1 MQETT
6 TIGGKGHELAPPTC
20 CQSSSPFLASHSCLL
35 LSHSLHTFSCAALD
49 PARADCASSAS
60 DSLPD
65 ELPESESAVHPDTQ
79 TGFLKILGIATASEH
94 VLHLRLNSI
103 TKWKKCWYSLLMQY
117 SHKTKNHLSSIPDKF
132 PENPLS
138 MVMLKFHHPSL
149 KNLHPTLPSDV
160 WDWQSLLLSSFA
172 CSFHSKIH
180 NLNVS
185 KPV

>member
-65 ELPESESAVHPDTQ
+65 ELPESESAVQPHTQ
-79 TGFLKILGIATASEH
+79 TGFLKILCIATASEH

-103 TKWKKCWYSLLMQY
+103 TQ
-117 SHKTKNHLSSIPDKF
+117 
-132 PENPLS
+132 
-138 MVMLKFHHPSL
+138 
-149 KNLHPTLPSDV
+149 
-160 WDWQSLLLSSFA
+160 
-172 CSFHSKIH
+172 
-180 NLNVS
+180 
-185 KPV
+185 

>member
-65 ELPESESAVHPDTQ
+65 ELPESESAVHPHTQ
-79 TGFLKILGIATASEH
+79 TGFLKILCIATASEH

-103 TKWKKCWYSLLMQY
+103 TQWKKCWYSLLMQY
-117 SHKTKNHLSSIPDKF
+117 SHDKNSPK
-132 PENPLS
+132 
-138 MVMLKFHHPSL
+138 
-149 KNLHPTLPSDV
+149 LHPQQIPREPSIYGH
-160 WDWQSLLLSSFA
+160 A
-172 CSFHSKIH
+172 K
-180 NLNVS
+180 VS
-185 KPV
+185 TSISEKLASY